1 MVQLYSKVNDPL
13 DVGTVTKQEMA
24 NESKEMQRVFDENK
38 SLREQVELL
47 KSQSRYMYTNNNKYM
62 GCFIEHVYSS
72 YSIV

>member
-1 MVQLYSKVNDPL
+1 MSLQVMVQLYSKVNDPL

-47 KSQSRYMYTNNNKYM
+47 KSQAR
-62 GCFIEHVYSS
+62 
-72 YSIV
+72 SIYQQQVHGVLYRACV